1 MSPLLRLG
9 LLIAAGFSPSA
20 LIAEVVVAGQA
31 DELSVTVYRA
41 PGRASG
47 GLALNS
53 LNGFALVREVR
64 TVSLP
69 AGESQIRFEGV
80 ADGIDS
86 ASALLTGL
94 PVEILEKNRDA
105 GLLSPSALVSA
116 TVGKSVELVRTDTK
130 SGHSSRL
137 AGTIIADAG
146 AGVLFES
153 SEGIEALRC
162 SGLPETF
169 NFSGSGHLDATPT
182 LSTLV
187 RSPAAVTATVTLSY
201 LARGFDWAANYVA
214 TVAPDGR
221 SADLGAWVTLANGN
235 AANFKAAHTQ
245 VVAGRL
251 NRESGLVEPV
261 AIGSPILVQ
270 CWPNG
275 TTSDI
280 PIAVAYQLLEAPF
293 PMQSA
298 PATSI
303 TVSAARVAKLVEE
316 EQLGDLKLYRVP
328 ERTTISSR
336 QLKQVR
342 LLDRLSVPVELLY
355 LVDLPVNQ
363 AFQDFA
369 ARRILRTRNDS
380 VHHLGIPLPS
390 GQVATF
396 ERHGD
401 TQLLLSESP
410 LRDVAVDEEFDID
423 LGSSPAVRVSEVQER
438 ASLVAGSVQ
447 DLPLTP
453 GLAHLRTAEMDDINR
468 IEVSNARSTSVRLEL
483 RLRMPAAMQL
493 IAADHPV
500 TMRYDRPVFVLTVAA
515 GDSVTIRYRTEH
527 TESRV
532 VPR

>member
-9 LLIAAGFSPSA
+9 LLMAAGFSPSA
-20 LIAEVVVAGQA
+20 LIAEDVVAGRA

-47 GLALNS
+47 GLALNA
-53 LNGFALVREVR
+53 LNGFALVREAR

-94 PVEILEKNRDA
+94 PAEVLEKNRDA
-105 GLLSPSALVSA
+105 ELLSPSSLVAA
-116 TVGKSVELVRTDTK
+116 TVGKSVELLRTDPK
-130 SGHSSRL
+130 NGHSSRL
-137 AGTIIADAG
+137 AGKIIADAG

-169 NFSGSGHLDATPT
+169 NFSGGSHLDATPT
-182 LSTLV
+182 LTTLV
-187 RSPAAVTATVTLSY
+187 RSPAAVTASVTLSY
-201 LARGFDWAANYVA
+201 LARGFDWSANYVA

-221 SADLGAWVTLANGN
+221 SVDLGAWVTLANGN
-235 AANFKAAHTQ
+235 SASFKAAHTQ

-261 AIGSPILVQ
+261 AVGSPILAQ

-280 PIAVAYQLLEAPF
+280 PIAVAYQLLEAPP
-293 PMQSA
+293 PMPPA
-298 PATSI
+298 PANSI

-336 QLKQVR
+336 QMKQVR
-342 LLDRLSVPVELLY
+342 LLDRLSVPIELRY
-355 LVDLPVNQ
+355 LLDLPVNQ
-363 AFQDFA
+363 DFQNLA
-369 ARRILRTRNDS
+369 ARRVLRTRNDS
-380 VHHLGIPLPS
+380 AHHLGIPLPS

-410 LRDVAVDEEFDID
+410 LPDIAVDEEFDID
-423 LGSSPAVRVSEVQER
+423 LGSSPAVRISQVRERVSL
-438 ASLVAGSVQ
+438 AAGSVQ
-447 DLPLTP
+447 DLPLIP
-453 GLAHLRTAEMDDINR
+453 GLVHLRTAEIDAINR
-468 IEVSNARSTSVRLEL
+468 IEVSNARGTPVRLEL
-483 RLRMPAAMQL
+483 RLRMPVAMQL
-493 IAADHPV
+493 NAADHPV

-515 GDSVTIRYRTEH
+515 GDSATIRYRTEH
-527 TESRV
+527 TSSRA
-532 VPR
+532 VPH